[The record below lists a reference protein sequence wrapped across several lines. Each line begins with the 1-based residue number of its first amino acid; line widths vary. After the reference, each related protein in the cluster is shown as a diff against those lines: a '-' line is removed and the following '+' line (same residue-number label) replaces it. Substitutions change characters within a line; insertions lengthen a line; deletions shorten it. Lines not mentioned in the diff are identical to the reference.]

1 MDVYIINQ
9 ELNRAKKFQ
18 IMLNQKNAFYHI
30 FPGELFTLEEAKNI
44 CDKNGFKVVK
54 IGNIWQCA

>member
-1 MDVYIINQ
+1 MNVYIINQ
-9 ELNRAKKFQ
+9 ELNRTKTFQ
-18 IMLNQKNAFYHI
+18 IMVKRKNAFYHI

-44 CDKNGFKVVK
+44 CDKNDFNVVK

>member
-1 MDVYIINQ
+1 MDVYIIDQ

-18 IMLNQKNAFYHI
+18 IMVKRKNAFYHI
-30 FPGELFTLEEAKNI
+30 FPGELFTLEEAKSTCI
-44 CDKNGFKVVK
+44 ENGFNVLK

>member
-9 ELNRAKKFQ
+9 ELNRTRTFQ
-18 IMLNQKNAFYHI
+18 IMVKRKSAFYHI
-30 FPGELFTLEEAKNI
+30 FPGQLFTLEEAKNT
-44 CDKNGFKVVK
+44 CNKNGFNVVK

>member
-18 IMLNQKNAFYHI
+18 IMVKRKGAFYHI
-30 FPGELFTLEEAKNI
+30 FPSELFTLEEAQNI
-44 CDKNGFKVVK
+44 CDKNGFNVVK
-54 IGNIWQCA
+54 IGDIWQCA